1 MSLILL
7 KKIDPIPTK
16 PTLVNQIAKLK
27 QTNKKFKYSSPHH
40 VLYHALFVINH
51 LNIDTHRQM
60 AMTRHWTPE
69 GAMTR
74 PLVK

>member
-1 MSLILL
+1 MSLTLL
-7 KKIDPIPTK
+7 KKINPIPTK
-16 PTLVNQIAKLK
+16 PTLVNQIDKLK
-27 QTNKKFKYSSPHH
+27 QEKFKYSSPHH

>member
-1 MSLILL
+1 MSLTLL
-7 KKIDPIPTK
+7 KKINPIPTK
-16 PTLVNQIAKLK
+16 PTLINRIAKIK
-27 QTNKKFKYSSPHH
+27 QKKFKYSSPHH

-60 AMTRHWTPE
+60 AMTRHWTHE
-69 GAMTR
+69 GATTW

>member
-1 MSLILL
+1 MSLTLL
-7 KKIDPIPTK
+7 KKINPIPTK

-27 QTNKKFKYSSPHH
+27 QEKFKYSFPHH

-51 LNIDTHRQM
+51 LNIDTQRQT
-60 AMTRHWTPE
+60 ARTRHWTPE
-69 GAMTR
+69 GAMTW